1 MANIGVFATILD
13 AAGDLLLV
21 RQNYAARLWTQPG
34 GRVEPNESPLDALHR
49 EVREETGHRIAVDR
63 FVGAYSRTYDDDLVL
78 AFIGRTIGSA
88 PWAPDGEIA
97 AIGFFAPDRLPEPM
111 NLRTRMRIADA
122 LAGRSGLVRVYDA
135 PENQQASFPEG
146 L

>member
-13 AAGDLLLV
+13 AAGQLLLV
-21 RQNYAARLWTQPG
+21 RQNYADRLWTQPG

-49 EVREETGHRIAVDR
+49 EVREETGHRIAIER

-78 AFIGRTIGSA
+78 AFIGRSIASA
-88 PWAPDGEIA
+88 PWTPDDEIS

-111 NLRTRMRIADA
+111 TLRTRLRIADA

-135 PENQQASFPEG
+135 PENLRASFPDQ

>member
-13 AAGDLLLV
+13 AAGHLLLV
-21 RQNYAARLWTQPG
+21 RQNYAGRVWTQPG
-34 GRVEPNESPLDALHR
+34 GRVEPKESPLEALHR
-49 EVREETGHRIAVDR
+49 EVREETGHRIHVER

-78 AFIGRTIGSA
+78 AFLGRTIGSE
-88 PWAPDGEIA
+88 PWAPDGEIS

-111 NLRTRMRIADA
+111 TLRTRTRIADA

-135 PENQQASFPEG
+135 PEHQQASFPEG